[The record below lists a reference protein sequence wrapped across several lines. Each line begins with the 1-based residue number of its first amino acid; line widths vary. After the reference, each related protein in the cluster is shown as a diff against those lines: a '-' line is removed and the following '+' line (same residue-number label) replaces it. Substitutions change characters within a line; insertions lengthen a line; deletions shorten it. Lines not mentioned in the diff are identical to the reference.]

1 MPRTKKTPT
10 KETPQELSQEIVDE
24 CSTPRL
30 VHSESEKND
39 QGHTSSEDS
48 PRDSKK
54 TEYVAI
60 TFPPTSHQTLIKE
73 YTKDFEEVRQTTKK
87 VKTEAEFNEEI
98 DAQNR
103 IIEKLKLRNR
113 ALREELETAREQLA
127 SSPSA
132 TGPAVGSFTVTTI
145 NFLNFIKTKLD
156 KLEKTFPHVFDE
168 TVHGRANAERR
179 ITTSYESADKKKKK
193 SQKD

>member
-10 KETPQELSQEIVDE
+10 KEISQEPSQEIVDE

-39 QGHTSSEDS
+39 HTSSEDS

-54 TEYVAI
+54 VEYVSI
-60 TFPPTSHQTLIKE
+60 SFPPTSQQTLIKE
-73 YTKDFEEVRQTTKK
+73 YTKDFEDVARQTTKK

-103 IIEKLKLRNR
+103 IIEKLKQRNR
-113 ALREELETAREQLA
+113 ALREELETTREQLA

-132 TGPAVGSFTVTTI
+132 TGPAVGSYTVTTI
-145 NFLNFIKTKLD
+145 NFLNFMRTKLD
-156 KLEKTFPHVFDE
+156 KLEQMFPRVFEE

-179 ITTSYESADKKKKK
+179 ITASYESVDKKKKK
-193 SQKD
+193 KPQKD